1 MYKVSHEWISVFLSH
16 DIFWERLHSKD
27 AWAKSVSLSAT
38 IWGGSVYSAKST
50 SNVSRVAS
58 EAISGFSIHYGGI
71 LSDKIGWSIDESGK
85 KSTQSWNSLRA
96 ASVESHQ
103 SLTQKWQEF
112 YASCLG
118 PALEASKEFSNK
130 ISEKATASYRHSIKP
145 YSIDPAIKSGRYAS
159 ASAVWSAR
167 SVASG
172 LKGSGIIT
180 SNIAKKV
187 SVEVV
192 SNLGIVSLRALSTSA
207 SLLTSGKARPDAPEW
222 VKSEW
227 NQPNFKWPAFE
238 KPE

>member
-1 MYKVSHEWISVFLSH
+1 MGLE
-16 DIFWERLHSKD
+16 D
-27 AWAKSVSLSAT
+27 
-38 IWGGSVYSAKST
+38 
-50 SNVSRVAS
+50 
-58 EAISGFSIHYGGI
+58 
-71 LSDKIGWSIDESGK
+71 SGK
-85 KSTQSWNSLRA
+85 RSTKSWNNLRA
-96 ASVESHQ
+96 ASVESQ
-103 SLTQKWQEF
+103 RILTEKWQQF
-112 YASCLG
+112 YDSCLG
-118 PALEASKEFSNK
+118 PALQSSKEFSTS
-130 ISEKATASYRHSIKP
+130 ISEKATASYVHSIKP
-145 YSIDPAIKSGRYAS
+145 NSIDPVIKSGRYAS

-207 SLLTSGKARPDAPEW
+207 SLLTSGKARPDQPEW